1 MILLREAEY
10 LTVPW
15 KNGGGWTKEILKVPA
30 EANTFAWRLSLATIE
45 NAGPF
50 SAFTGYDRT
59 LILVRGA
66 GVELDFGPHGR
77 TVLNAPGQS
86 AAFDGAWQ
94 TQCTLIDGPSSD
106 LNLMVSREQA
116 EADARLMRL
125 TAPEII
131 RTAGWDETLVC
142 CIHGNAH
149 VEDTTGYVA
158 ELASVDVARCQA
170 EDGTLTCAPVDT
182 TPVVLFVASLRRRG
196 TSNSNLTNR
205 KASAAGLGTAT
216 R

>member
-1 MILLREAEY
+1 MILLHETEY
-10 LTVPW
+10 VTVPW

-30 EANTFAWRLSLATIE
+30 NANTFDWRLSLATIE

-50 SAFTGYDRT
+50 SSFAGYDRT

-77 TVLNAPGQS
+77 AVLNAPGQS

-94 TQCTLIDGPSSD
+94 TGCTLIDGPSSD
-106 LNLMVSREQA
+106 LNLMVSRERA
-116 EADARLMRL
+116 EAETRLIRT

-142 CIHGNAH
+142 CIHGSAH

-158 ELASVDVARCQA
+158 ELASVDVARCQP
-170 EDGTLTCAPVDT
+170 EDGILTCAPVGT
-182 TPVVLFVASLRRRG
+182 TPAVLFVASLRRRG
-196 TSNSNLTNR
+196 TSNNNLTNL
-205 KASAAGLGTAT
+205 KASAAGFGTAT